1 MEEKNLSAPQAEIMP
16 AALEEPAKK
25 TGLMRGARDFIE
37 NTFNSLKGKDLSQ
50 AVEEFTSD
58 MTLVIE
64 GLSEDQERTAQ
75 QVDQLSARQT
85 ILEESLLSRL
95 EETELALSDA
105 QKEMK
110 ALQKKLE
117 KAEKAAAD
125 KKISK
130 VSGFTGMLRQATWLV
145 GIAVG
150 GWIIVTLINAL
161 L

>member
-1 MEEKNLSAPQAEIMP
+1 MSNMEQENLPAVPEEKKDLIHSA
-16 AALEEPAKK
+16 K
-25 TGLMRGARDFIE
+25 DFVNNI
-37 NTFNSLKGKDLSQ
+37 FQPLKGKDLNQ
-50 AVEEFTSD
+50 AVEEFTSE

-150 GWIIVTLINAL
+150 GWIIVTLIKAL

>member
-1 MEEKNLSAPQAEIMP
+1 MSNMEQENLPAVPEEKKDLIHSA
-16 AALEEPAKK
+16 K
-25 TGLMRGARDFIE
+25 DFVNNI
-37 NTFNSLKGKDLSQ
+37 FQPLKGKDLNL
-50 AVEEFTSD
+50 AVEEFTSE

>member
-1 MEEKNLSAPQAEIMP
+1 MSNMEQENLPAVPEEKKDLIHSA
-16 AALEEPAKK
+16 K
-25 TGLMRGARDFIE
+25 DFVNNI
-37 NTFNSLKGKDLSQ
+37 FQPLKGKDLNQ
-50 AVEEFTSD
+50 AVEEFTSE

-64 GLSEDQERTAQ
+64 GLSDDQERTAQ

-110 ALQKKLE
+110 ALQKTLE

>member
-1 MEEKNLSAPQAEIMP
+1 MSNMEQENLPAVPEEKKDLIHSA
-16 AALEEPAKK
+16 K
-25 TGLMRGARDFIE
+25 DFVNNI
-37 NTFNSLKGKDLSQ
+37 FQPLKGKDLNQ
-50 AVEEFTSD
+50 AVEEFTSE

-110 ALQKKLE
+110 TLQKKLE

-150 GWIIVTLINAL
+150 GWIIVTLIKAL

>member
-1 MEEKNLSAPQAEIMP
+1 MEQENLPAVPEEKKDLIHSA
-16 AALEEPAKK
+16 K
-25 TGLMRGARDFIE
+25 DFVNNI
-37 NTFNSLKGKDLSQ
+37 FQPLKGKDLNQ
-50 AVEEFTSD
+50 AVEEFTSE

-150 GWIIVTLINAL
+150 GWIVVTLINAL

>member
-1 MEEKNLSAPQAEIMP
+1 MSNMEQENLPAVPEEKKDLIHSA
-16 AALEEPAKK
+16 K
-25 TGLMRGARDFIE
+25 DFVNNI
-37 NTFNSLKGKDLSQ
+37 FQPLKGKDLNQ
-50 AVEEFTSD
+50 AVEEFTSE

-64 GLSEDQERTAQ
+64 GLSEDQEHTAQ

-150 GWIIVTLINAL
+150 GWIIVTLIKAL

>member
-1 MEEKNLSAPQAEIMP
+1 MSNMEQENLPAVPEEKKDLIHSA
-16 AALEEPAKK
+16 K
-25 TGLMRGARDFIE
+25 DFVNNI
-37 NTFNSLKGKDLSQ
+37 FQPLKGKDLNQ
-50 AVEEFTSD
+50 AVEEFTSE

-64 GLSEDQERTAQ
+64 GLSDDQERTAQ

-150 GWIIVTLINAL
+150 GWIIVTLIKAL